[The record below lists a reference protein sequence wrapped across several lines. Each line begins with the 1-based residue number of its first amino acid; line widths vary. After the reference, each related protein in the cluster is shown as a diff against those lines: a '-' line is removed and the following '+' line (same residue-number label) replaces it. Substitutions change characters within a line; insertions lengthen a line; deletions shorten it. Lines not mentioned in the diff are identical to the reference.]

1 MSGFDAD
8 AFDADFFPDGRLKSF
23 MVVNIGHPGAG
34 AFRNRLPRLDA
45 AQVVDFAESRLGCVS
60 VQRSDWSTASGL
72 IRLEPAQT

>member
-45 AQVVDFAESRLGCVS
+45 AQVVDFA
-60 VQRSDWSTASGL
+60 
-72 IRLEPAQT
+72 